1 MSVAGTPRQDRRR
14 PVGPPRTVQI
24 ATWLMAIGGVEA
36 AVVTIGLLVGAILV
50 LATAR
55 ADSEMGGL
63 GLAFVP
69 VLMALAVLA
78 GGIAVLWVTL
88 ARGAWRGRTW
98 ARVTL
103 TVLIAELA
111 PAFAWAITQPA
122 NSALY
127 LLMLQW
133 LFGACAAAA
142 LWLGPS
148 SGHFR
153 RSAIDGAVTGATA
166 SALPARP
173 ASLKGAVVL
182 MWAGAA
188 LFMSFVIIQAVLSA
202 SNLKYIFIIAE
213 AIPLCVIPAL
223 WAWMA
228 WANNRGLAWARIVA
242 TVLFGLYTI
251 PLIGSIYF
259 LITRAAAASTA
270 GRPAAQV
277 MTINLT
283 GPTWTYPPVTILGY
297 GVAAW
302 ATILMWRRNSTA
314 YYSAVSARSRPSPGG
329 ATSNSRPEAP
339 RPGP

>member
-1 MSVAGTPRQDRRR
+1 
-14 PVGPPRTVQI
+14 
-24 ATWLMAIGGVEA
+24 
-36 AVVTIGLLVGAILV
+36 
-50 LATAR
+50 
-55 ADSEMGGL
+55 
-63 GLAFVP
+63 LAFVP

-88 ARGAWRGRTW
+88 ARGARRGRTW

-103 TVLIAELA
+103 TVLTALLA
-111 PAFAWAITQPA
+111 PAFAWAITRPA

-153 RSAIDGAVTGATA
+153 RPAIDSTVTGATA

-173 ASLKGAVVL
+173 ASLKGAVAL

-188 LFMSFVIIQAVLSA
+188 LFVSFVIIQAVLSA
-202 SNLKYIFIIAE
+202 SDLKHIFVVAE

-228 WANNRGLAWARIVA
+228 LANNRGLAWARIVG

-314 YYSAVSARSRPSPGG
+314 YYSAVSAKSRPSPGG
-329 ATSNSRPEAP
+329 ASNNSRPEGP
-339 RPGP
+339 RPGT